1 MVNVADA
8 SKDPMSVNT
17 DLPVKIEIKE

>member
-17 DLPVKIEIKE
+17 DLPVKIGIKE